1 MACRETNLL
10 WLAGYNPRDSMLT
23 PWMFSLNYPTKPD
36 YIIYKYS
43 AESQNILSK
52 QTSPLIILDKLN
64 VGM

>member
-1 MACRETNLL
+1 
-10 WLAGYNPRDSMLT
+10 
-23 PWMFSLNYPTKPD
+23 MFSLNYPTKPD

-64 VGM
+64 VGMYRWVMLILTITVSQQYW